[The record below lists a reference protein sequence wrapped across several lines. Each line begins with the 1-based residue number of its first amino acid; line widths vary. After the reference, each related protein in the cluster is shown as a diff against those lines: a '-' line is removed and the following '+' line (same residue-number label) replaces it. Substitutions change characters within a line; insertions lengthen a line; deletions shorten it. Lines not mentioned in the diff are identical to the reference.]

1 MPKFRPAVA
10 VVVFALLVQIL
21 LVATACSSRRVSVIT
36 PATQPLSSFSIL
48 EVTEIDS
55 NVPDVE
61 LDVPH
66 KMRQE
71 LVRKIA
77 ETRRFRSVT
86 QQTDETERVLRLES
100 TILSYEKGSRVKRY
114 VIGLGTGKSFMTI
127 RVVLVNKATGKKVFE
142 GDFEGEIS
150 GGFLGGSSR
159 STENA
164 VVDEV
169 RDYFK
174 ERFR

>member
-1 MPKFRPAVA
+1 
-10 VVVFALLVQIL
+10 
-21 LVATACSSRRVSVIT
+21 
-36 PATQPLSSFSIL
+36 
-48 EVTEIDS
+48 
-55 NVPDVE
+55 
-61 LDVPH
+61 
-66 KMRQE
+66 MRQD
-71 LVRKIA
+71 LVRQIS

-86 QQTDETERVLRLES
+86 QQTEEAEGVLRLEGL
-100 TILSYEKGSRVKRY
+100 ILSYEKGSRAKRY
-114 VIGLGTGKSFMTI
+114 VIGLGTGKSYMTL
-127 RVVLVNKATGKKVFE
+127 RVVMINKANGEKVFE

-169 RDYFK
+169 GDYFK

>member
-1 MPKFRPAVA
+1 MKHKKFVL
-10 VVVFALLVQIL
+10 FALF
-21 LVATACSSRRVSVIT
+21 LVAAAACSSRRVSVIT

-48 EVTEIDS
+48 EVAEIDS
-55 NVPDVE
+55 NVPGVE
-61 LDVPH
+61 PEVAIN
-66 KMRQE
+66 MRQD
-71 LVRKIA
+71 LVRQIS

-86 QQTDETERVLRLES
+86 QQTEEAEGVLRLEGL
-100 TILSYEKGSRVKRY
+100 ILSYEKGSRAKRY
-114 VIGLGTGKSFMTI
+114 VIGFGTGKSYMTL
-127 RVVLVNKATGKKVFE
+127 RVVMINKANGEKVFE

-150 GGFLGGSSR
+150 GGLLGGSSR

-169 RDYFK
+169 GDYFK